1 MPFDVIKDLTEF
13 SANYR
18 LEKINTLSGDR
29 DSSDKAE
36 QLYWLLRDNKELSQM
51 EAAGTIY
58 GEGEEENSNRFKML
72 KRRLV
77 KRLSNT
83 VFFLDNE
90 QKNATDY
97 RQGYVK
103 AYREFAVAK
112 ILGVAGNGYAMIYFY
127 QRVFKIAS
135 KYEITELILASA
147 KVLRKIAG
155 IYDKDTKRYYMYN
168 EICTTNL
175 IIFNAEAIAQSYHQ
189 EILFNYGASPKSRKK
204 VVEISKRAIEELD
217 SKFSFKTKTIIYA
230 FSYYCIKLQGVEA
243 SDDIDGMIA
252 TANQAIEEVST
263 KEFNTNN
270 TIIHF
275 FFYKIVAYIQY
286 RKYDEGFDILDE
298 VRDCLIPH
306 TTPWFKFQEFTYLL
320 FAHTKRYSEAYQVY
334 LKVVRSKK
342 FNKLPS
348 VMQQIW
354 RLKRAYLYYLQK
366 VGQVDISAEP
376 DPLGKFRVNKFLN
389 NVPEFSTDKSGMNIP
404 VLSLQILISILERRY
419 DISIERIEAI
429 EKYTSR
435 HIRRDEHFRSNCFIK
450 ALVQLPVAG
459 FHRAA
464 AARMGK
470 RFIEKLKTEIINL
483 SGQNYH
489 VEVVPYDVLWP
500 IALSS
505 MEDKRWEGV

>member
-51 EAAGTIY
+51 EAASTIY

-72 KRRLV
+72 KRRLLG
-77 KRLSNT
+77 RLTNSL
-83 VFFLDNE
+83 FFFDSENK
-90 QKNATDY
+90 QATDY
-97 RQGYVK
+97 RRGYVK
-103 AYREFAVAK
+103 AYREYALAK
-112 ILGVAGNGYAMIYFY
+112 LLAINGSSFGVKYFY
-127 QRVFKIAS
+127 KRVFKIAC
-135 KYEITELILASA
+135 KYEIVDLVLQSA
-147 KVLRKIAG
+147 LSLRNFAG
-155 IYDKDTKRYYMYN
+155 VHDRDIKQYKFYDTVHEKYLK
-168 EICTTNL
+168 L
-175 IIFNAEAIAQSYHQ
+175 FNAECLARKYHD
-189 EILFNYGASPKSRKK
+189 EILVNYGASPKSRKK
-204 VVEISKRAIEELD
+204 VTDISKKAIAEMD
-217 SKFSFKTKTIIYA
+217 ATFSFEEKTLAYT
-230 FSYYCIKLQGVEA
+230 FSYFCIKLQGHEA
-243 SDDIDGMIA
+243 ENDIQAMSE
-252 TANQAIEEVST
+252 TADLAISEV
-263 KEFNTNN
+263 KQKPFNVRGPITQ
-270 TIIHF
+270 F
-275 FFYKIVAYIQY
+275 SFYKIVANIQSREY
-286 RKYDEGFDILDE
+286 SKGLLTLNQIREFLVVGSIS
-298 VRDCLIPH
+298 
-306 TTPWFKFQEFTYLL
+306 WFKFKEFAFML
-320 FAHTKRYSEAYQVY
+320 FVHTGKYKEAYGVY
-334 LKVVRSKK
+334 LEVVMNKK
-342 FNKLPS
+342 YKRLS
-348 VMQQIW
+348 TVMQQIW

-404 VLSLQILISILERRY
+404 VLSLQVLISILERRY